1 MNIIIDQ
8 IRTNKFNLNT
18 IIDPTIHNIRN
29 INDAETY
36 IKMLQERK
44 QDVNKYINA
53 LSTDVTTT
61 DEWKEIYKNTERIHT
76 MNIQEQLKNSIEDYL
91 ECIYQINLGQGVKS
105 TDIAAKLSVSK
116 PSVHRAIVTLA
127 EMGLL
132 SQEKYSLIY
141 LTEAGQK
148 KAAEVS
154 EKHEILSGFLQ
165 DVLGIAPDVAEE
177 EACKMEHGVSMETVQ
192 KFNAL
197 RKKLSEKLDLETLW
211 EKSE

>member
-1 MNIIIDQ
+1 MSG
-8 IRTNKFNLNT
+8 KFT
-18 IIDPTIHNIRN
+18 P
-29 INDAETY
+29 
-36 IKMLQERK
+36 
-44 QDVNKYINA
+44 
-53 LSTDVTTT
+53 
-61 DEWKEIYKNTERIHT
+61 
-76 MNIQEQLKNSIEDYL
+76 SIEDYL
-91 ECIYQINLGQGVKS
+91 ECIYQINMGQGVKS

>member
-1 MNIIIDQ
+1 MSG
-8 IRTNKFNLNT
+8 KFT
-18 IIDPTIHNIRN
+18 P
-29 INDAETY
+29 
-36 IKMLQERK
+36 
-44 QDVNKYINA
+44 
-53 LSTDVTTT
+53 
-61 DEWKEIYKNTERIHT
+61 
-76 MNIQEQLKNSIEDYL
+76 SIEDYL

-165 DVLGIAPDVAEE
+165 DVLGIAPDVVEE
-177 EACKMEHGVSMETVQ
+177 IK
-192 KFNAL
+192 KFYPDTIVNDNKFIVGN
-197 RKKLSEKLDLETLW
+197 RKAVFKLV
-211 EKSE
+211 

>member
-1 MNIIIDQ
+1 MSG
-8 IRTNKFNLNT
+8 KFT
-18 IIDPTIHNIRN
+18 P
-29 INDAETY
+29 
-36 IKMLQERK
+36 
-44 QDVNKYINA
+44 
-53 LSTDVTTT
+53 
-61 DEWKEIYKNTERIHT
+61 
-76 MNIQEQLKNSIEDYL
+76 SIEDYL

>member
-1 MNIIIDQ
+1 MSG
-8 IRTNKFNLNT
+8 KFT
-18 IIDPTIHNIRN
+18 P
-29 INDAETY
+29 
-36 IKMLQERK
+36 
-44 QDVNKYINA
+44 
-53 LSTDVTTT
+53 
-61 DEWKEIYKNTERIHT
+61 
-76 MNIQEQLKNSIEDYL
+76 SIEDYL

-165 DVLGIAPDVAEE
+165 DVLGISPDVAEE

>member
-1 MNIIIDQ
+1 MSG
-8 IRTNKFNLNT
+8 KFT
-18 IIDPTIHNIRN
+18 P
-29 INDAETY
+29 
-36 IKMLQERK
+36 
-44 QDVNKYINA
+44 
-53 LSTDVTTT
+53 
-61 DEWKEIYKNTERIHT
+61 
-76 MNIQEQLKNSIEDYL
+76 SIEDYL

-197 RKKLSEKLDLETLW
+197 RKNLSEKLDLETLW

>member
-1 MNIIIDQ
+1 MSG
-8 IRTNKFNLNT
+8 KFT
-18 IIDPTIHNIRN
+18 P
-29 INDAETY
+29 
-36 IKMLQERK
+36 
-44 QDVNKYINA
+44 
-53 LSTDVTTT
+53 
-61 DEWKEIYKNTERIHT
+61 
-76 MNIQEQLKNSIEDYL
+76 SIEDYL

-211 EKSE
+211 ENSE

>member
-1 MNIIIDQ
+1 MSG
-8 IRTNKFNLNT
+8 KFT
-18 IIDPTIHNIRN
+18 P
-29 INDAETY
+29 
-36 IKMLQERK
+36 
-44 QDVNKYINA
+44 
-53 LSTDVTTT
+53 
-61 DEWKEIYKNTERIHT
+61 
-76 MNIQEQLKNSIEDYL
+76 SIEDYL

-197 RKKLSEKLDLETLW
+197 RKKLSEKMDLETLW

>member
-1 MNIIIDQ
+1 MSG
-8 IRTNKFNLNT
+8 KFT
-18 IIDPTIHNIRN
+18 P
-29 INDAETY
+29 
-36 IKMLQERK
+36 
-44 QDVNKYINA
+44 
-53 LSTDVTTT
+53 
-61 DEWKEIYKNTERIHT
+61 
-76 MNIQEQLKNSIEDYL
+76 SIEDYL

-197 RKKLSEKLDLETLW
+197 RNKLSEKLDLETLW